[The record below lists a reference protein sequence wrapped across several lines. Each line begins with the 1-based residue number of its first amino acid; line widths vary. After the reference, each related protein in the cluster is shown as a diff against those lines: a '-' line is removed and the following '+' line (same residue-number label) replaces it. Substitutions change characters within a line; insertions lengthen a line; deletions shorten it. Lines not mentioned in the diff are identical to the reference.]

1 MKREAVKERSPPR
14 RSNHWLLALGAA
26 CAISLAAGAWFIS
39 VHQSP
44 SATQPRPE
52 TSSTTQRQRFSPGR
66 SVTRADLGSLQW
78 EEVNP
83 LLQSVGTDTAEIRR
97 LVQLAG
103 EVASPAATYLSALL
117 LILQREPDRASAAF
131 ASLDLQAIPPPF
143 LYAPHRLQQSLHPDS
158 PNPYLD
164 PLRTAV
170 AEGKV
175 PALIQA
181 RVQAQDGDL
190 GTALSSYLR
199 TDPGSW
205 TNYDLESLQ
214 RIGTHQG
221 LATDVRKL
229 IAGALGSGRVQPTL
243 VTPLREVAR
252 NEAPL
257 PEVEEFKR
265 QLRREIEAK
274 TPAGQVAVES
284 VKRLIEDRNLFVGR
298 KYAELIEA
306 HREAEPIKLPTE
318 TVLLLFLSAVELKEQ
333 VEMDRWG
340 QELKRRH
347 GDAEVRDWVN
357 EMTRSAR

>member
-1 MKREAVKERSPPR
+1 VKREAVKEQSPPR

-26 CAISLAAGAWFIS
+26 GAIALAARVWFIS
-39 VHQSP
+39 FHQSP
-44 SATQPRPE
+44 SATQPRPQ
-52 TSSTTQRQRFSPGR
+52 TSSTAQGQRFSPGQP
-66 SVTRADLGSLQW
+66 VTRTDLETLQW

-83 LLQSVGTDTAEIRR
+83 LLQSVGADPAEIRR

-131 ASLDLQAIPPPF
+131 ASLDLQAIPPPL
-143 LYAPHRLQQSLHPDS
+143 LYAPHRLQRSLHPDS
-158 PNPYLD
+158 PDPYLD

-181 RVQAQDGDL
+181 RVQAEEGDL
-190 GTALSSYLR
+190 GTALSNYLR

-214 RIGTHQG
+214 RIGMHEG
-221 LATDVRKL
+221 LSADLRRAV
-229 IAGALGSGRVQPTL
+229 AGALGSGRVQPTL
-243 VTPLREVAR
+243 VAPLQEVAR
-252 NEAPL
+252 NAATAPGA
-257 PEVEEFKR
+257 EEFKR

-274 TPAGQVAVES
+274 TPAGQVAIES
-284 VKRLIEDRNLFVGR
+284 VKRLIKDRNMFVGR
-298 KYAELIEA
+298 KYAEFIDA
-306 HREAEPIKLPTE
+306 HREAEPIKLATE

-333 VEMDRWG
+333 IEMDRWG

-357 EMTRSAR
+357 EMTGSAQ